1 MKGKEIGKGDG
12 MRFHGHVA
20 AGAAFFGLAWTA
32 GMIPDK
38 NWGPAVAATACFV
51 GTMVP
56 DLDHTGSKLGRV
68 MLPLSWVLSRFS
80 GHGSGRRGAVT
91 HSLVAMAVFTLLWAA
106 GTAAVAESL
115 FPRSPWFMQASVV
128 GFMVGYF
135 SHLFADCLTKGGTPL
150 LWFPG
155 IGRFPSLNG
164 GRLALTSMRTGGA
177 GEFMASA
184 AFLAVAGLALFA

>member
-32 GMIPDK
+32 GIIPNTVGD
-38 NWGPAVAATACFV
+38 GLVSGLTCFI

-56 DLDHTGSKLGRV
+56 DLDHPRSKMGRA
-68 MLPLSWVLSRFS
+68 LKPISLILAKFS
-80 GHGSGRRGAVT
+80 DHERGRRGAVT
-91 HSLVAMAVFTLLWAA
+91 HSLAAMAVFTVLWTIISTALL
-106 GTAAVAESL
+106 GM
-115 FPRSPWFMQASVV
+115 PPQASVV

-184 AFLAVAGLALFA
+184 AFLAVAGLALFI